1 MRMTLPLLVLLASL
15 LYPTPHLVVRPPSA
29 PVACGK
35 LIIAYDAQKNETQV
49 QLRPLILEGVFQTA
63 PGESLMGENHLPN
76 DDHGVAL
83 SALYSYPGKVPSK
96 PQVIVIVI
104 ESETT
109 NPRDEN
115 DRKLLLKLDA
125 AALDLGIPERAVSR
139 TNMGLTREDLS
150 TEVSYEQFLKIVE
163 AKKVKL
169 SLGPNTFTLTQC
181 HSEALRRL
189 ANSIPT

>member
-1 MRMTLPLLVLLASL
+1 MRMTLPLLVLLGSL
-15 LYPTPHLVVRPPSA
+15 IYPTPLLVVRPPSA

-35 LIIAYDAQKNETQV
+35 LIVSYDAQKDETQV
-49 QLRPLILEGVFQTA
+49 QLRPLILEGVFQIA
-63 PGESLMGENHLPN
+63 PGDSLVGENHLGD

-83 SALYSYPGKVPSK
+83 TALYSYPGKASSK
-96 PQVIVIVI
+96 PQVIVIVV

-109 NPRDEN
+109 NPRYEK
-115 DRKLLLKLDA
+115 DRRLLLKLDA
-125 AALDLGIPERAVSR
+125 AALDLGIPERGVTR

-150 TEVSYEQFLKIVE
+150 TEVSYEQFLKIVG

-181 HSEALRRL
+181 HREALHRL
-189 ANSIPT
+189 ADSIPT